1 VYLQQI
7 STYANSLGGGVAH
20 MSVCNLHG
28 GVTTSLTAGDEIE
41 VWVTLEG
48 SSPEVKSGADSD
60 FTYFSGFL
68 IG

>member
-1 VYLQQI
+1 
-7 STYANSLGGGVAH
+7 